1 MPVSP
6 ADPESNAAAP
16 PAAETDWE
24 VVAAPASRQKPP
36 AERRPFRKANEMVGM
51 RAKKGRITL
60 VTWKIHQALVYHAQ
74 QQHMQR
80 LRDAAKGRPMQT
92 GSFTLPLSELVA
104 SAHYGSNGLE
114 LFKDYIREMQTTLIE
129 WNSDQHSENYWTS
142 SQILGTVEIK
152 EQGAPR
158 PTMLSWSFPDVVRDF
173 VLDPKQYTRMM
184 VDLNENVRSLAGAVL
199 AEIGLRYLT
208 SPAGL
213 SHREEVA
220 WWVTALTGRADR
232 DMEYRYFKR
241 DVLTPALKEVEEI
254 QDEFSLELI
263 EHRRGRRVEEL
274 QLRVRRKAQGS
285 LGVSEPRNIF
295 DLNLLARI
303 KAFGF
308 KDPEAG
314 QIYMQ
319 NDEGLL
325 RRTTDL
331 VEERM
336 RSTSLPKIESPAA
349 FFRDALKK
357 GYAASHAALGHTTA
371 QDKPEG
377 QGDEVPA
384 PEKKAAPSIKKSR
397 TDLVADWVR
406 GLAKEAETAYL
417 ALDEERK
424 DALRVEFEAEEV
436 PKMLP
441 AIARAWA
448 EMGPASKS
456 AKHTF
461 FKWMATR
468 PPYEAPSAEQL
479 LDFSLS
485 GTLPPGAF
493 SFR

>member
-1 MPVSP
+1 
-6 ADPESNAAAP
+6 
-16 PAAETDWE
+16 
-24 VVAAPASRQKPP
+24 
-36 AERRPFRKANEMVGM
+36 MVGM

-74 QQHMQR
+74 QQHLQR
-80 LRDAAKGRPMQT
+80 LRDAAKGRPLQT
-92 GSFTLPLSELVA
+92 GSFSLPLSELVA

-129 WNSDQHSENYWTS
+129 WNSDKHSENYWAS

-158 PTMLSWSFPDVVRDF
+158 PTMLYWSFPDVVREF

-184 VDLNENVRSLAGAVL
+184 VDLNENVRSLGGAVL

-213 SHREEVA
+213 SHREDVA
-220 WWVTALTGRADR
+220 WWITALTGRGDR
-232 DMEYRYFKR
+232 EMEYRYFKR

-285 LGVSEPRNIF
+285 LGVNEPRNIF

-303 KAFGF
+303 RAFGF

-336 RSTSLPKIESPAA
+336 RSTSLPKIEAPAA

-357 GYAASHAALGHTTA
+357 GYAASHAALGHESA
-371 QDKPEG
+371 PAKPNEEE
-377 QGDEVPA
+377 GDEAA
-384 PEKKAAPSIKKSR
+384 PQEKKAPPPIKKSR
-397 TDLVADWVR
+397 NDLVADWVR
-406 GLAKEAETAYL
+406 ALAREAETVYR
-417 ALDEERK
+417 ALDGERQSR
-424 DALRVEFEAEEV
+424 LRAEFEADEV

-448 EMGPASKS
+448 EKGPDSRS
-456 AKHTF
+456 AKYTF

-479 LDFSLS
+479 LDFSLD
-485 GTLPPGAF
+485 GVLPSGAF
-493 SFR
+493 NLR

>member
-1 MPVSP
+1 MKDSP
-6 ADPESNAAAP
+6 NPAEPATAP
-16 PAAETDWE
+16 AVARNRWE
-24 VVAAPASRQKPP
+24 VLPSTDSLQKPP

-74 QQHMQR
+74 QQHLQR
-80 LRDAAKGRPMQT
+80 LRDASKGRPLQT
-92 GSFTLPLSELVA
+92 GSFSLPLSELVA

-129 WNSDQHSENYWTS
+129 WNSDKHSENYWTS

-158 PTMLSWSFPDVVRDF
+158 PTMLYWSFPEVVRDF

-184 VDLNENVRSLAGAVL
+184 VDLNENVRSLAGAML

-208 SPAGL
+208 SPTGL
-213 SHREEVA
+213 SHREDVA
-220 WWVTALTGRADR
+220 WWIAALTGRGDR
-232 DMEYRYFKR
+232 EMEYRYFKR

-263 EHRRGRRVEEL
+263 EHRHGRRVDEL
-274 QLRVRRKAQGS
+274 QLRVRRKTQGS
-285 LGVSEPRNIF
+285 LGVNEPRNIF

-303 KAFGF
+303 RAFGF
-308 KDPEAG
+308 KEQEAG

-331 VEERM
+331 VEERI
-336 RSTSLPKIESPAA
+336 RSASLPKIESPAA

-357 GYAASHAALGHTTA
+357 GYAASHAALGHAASATA
-371 QDKPEG
+371 PEG
-377 QGDEVPA
+377 EGDEA
-384 PEKKAAPSIKKSR
+384 PTQEKKPSPPIKKSR
-397 TDLVADWVR
+397 NDLVADWVR
-406 GLAKEAETAYL
+406 ALAKEAEATYR
-417 ALDEERK
+417 ALDGGRQS
-424 DALRVEFEAEEV
+424 ALRTEFEADEV

-448 EMGPASKS
+448 EMGPDSRS

-479 LDFSLS
+479 LDFNLD

-493 SFR
+493 QFQ